1 MRVILKLQ
9 IQKIMQVRRQM
20 KARIILRIMKA
31 RRVMRYNLRIMLVL
45 KTLQKKQRQTRVQ
58 KMQIQKHRA
67 MKTQTKMQM
76 KVQKMQTRGVG
87 TQILKHRTMK
97 MRAQK
102 QEQVKIT
109 LEIVVGIGEIESRE
123 KKEGKKEKIGEEIC

>member
-1 MRVILKLQ
+1 MRAILKLQ
-9 IQKIMQVRRQM
+9 IQKIMQVKM
-20 KARIILRIMKA
+20 MLIVLRIMKA
-31 RRVMRYNLRIMLVL
+31 CQVMRYNLRIMLVL